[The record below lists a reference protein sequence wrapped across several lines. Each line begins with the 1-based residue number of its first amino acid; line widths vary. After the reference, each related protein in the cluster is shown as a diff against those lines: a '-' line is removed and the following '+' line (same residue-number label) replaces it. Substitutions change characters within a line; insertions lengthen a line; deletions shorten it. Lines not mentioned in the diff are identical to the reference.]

1 MPYTGPE
8 LTLLPDLA
16 IRWFSGRK
24 LVLYSFIFQN
34 SSRSLSL
41 QGLDVDALPYKILL
55 ILPAA
60 INAYIGLETE
70 SESIS
75 GIEKTCNTLT
85 FSKGNWAKP
94 IELESESDIF
104 LLIIVLWWKSRNYK
118 IYGQSCKMS
127 QIWQIYL
134 CKFGWTE
141 IICVKKMTFCNS
153 VYELTA
159 CRWSDAHFCVCF
171 FPKPL
176 ETLFIGG
183 LPLPR
188 LEVLLEGGC
197 LPIQG
202 CLEEPCRPHHLFDPL
217 TQVREGCKK

>member
-1 MPYTGPE
+1 MIQWKETC
-8 LTLLPDLA
+8 
-16 IRWFSGRK
+16 S
-24 LVLYSFIFQN
+24 VLQN

-141 IICVKKMTFCNS
+141 MICVKNWHFATLSMSWIFYCLSVIWCSFLCLFLSKTFRTS
-153 VYELTA
+153 LH
-159 CRWSDAHFCVCF
+159 RWPSSPQAGGS
-171 FPKPL
+171 PGGRMSPNPRMLGGTLPTPPPL
-176 ETLFIGG
+176 
-183 LPLPR
+183 
-188 LEVLLEGGC
+188 
-197 LPIQG
+197 
-202 CLEEPCRPHHLFDPL
+202 RPPN
-217 TQVREGCKK
+217 TGKGRV